1 LQDWLQEDLQHLFCC
16 LAFFESTFPQKMFI
30 QIIIGGVRAHAHQGR
45 CARSTGP
52 FHIKDILL
60 DAHLAFDSDSLS
72 LFFPLSL
79 TFSPHSLS
87 FSLSFLSI
95 LFLSLFLLQS
105 QLSSLYFCLS
115 LILSLCVTLSPS
127 QTHSLYLVPFCCSN
141 FDLTKN

>member
-1 LQDWLQEDLQHLFCC
+1 LITTKFFICYELSSLKTRFGKRRKIKDLQDWLQEDLQHLFCC

-79 TFSPHSLS
+79 SFSPTLSHSLS
-87 FSLSFLSI
+87 HSLSHFLVYYFF
-95 LFLSLFLLQS
+95 LFFSFNLNCRLYISASL
-105 QLSSLYFCLS
+105 
-115 LILSLCVTLSPS
+115 
-127 QTHSLYLVPFCCSN
+127 
-141 FDLTKN
+141 